1 MAIYAREKSQFVPVS
16 MEAVCIEVIKPKVK
30 PIIFTSIYRPPDSKI
45 YYMDNLEDYLCKL
58 DSEDKELIVSW
69 DLNCD
74 LSLPNLQS
82 HSKRLIEILDLFQL
96 KQHME
101 PTRITTEHESLLDLL
116 LQLTVLTKF
125 KIVLV

>member
-1 MAIYAREKSQFVPVS
+1 MVRHSEKHLIIMSQLVPVS
-16 MEAVCIEVIKPKVK
+16 MEAVCIEVIKPTVK

-45 YYMDNLEDYLCKL
+45 DFMDNLEDYLSKL
-58 DSEDKELIVSW
+58 DSEDKQLIVSG

-96 KQHME
+96 KQHIME
-101 PTRITTEHESLLDLL
+101 PTRITTEQS
-116 LQLTVLTKF
+116 
-125 KIVLV
+125 